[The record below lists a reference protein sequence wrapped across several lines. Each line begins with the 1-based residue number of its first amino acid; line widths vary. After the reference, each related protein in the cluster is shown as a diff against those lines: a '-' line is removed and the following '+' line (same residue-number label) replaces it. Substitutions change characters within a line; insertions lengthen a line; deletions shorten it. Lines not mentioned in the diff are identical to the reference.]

1 MELNE
6 EQFIIRFGTHLR
18 QLRTS
23 RKLSQEQLANDADI
37 PINQIGRIERGE
49 IKTTIGTLYVIA
61 NALQVT
67 VQALFDFE
75 IED

>member
-1 MELNE
+1 MEINE
-6 EQFIIRFGTHLR
+6 EQFIKRFGKHLR
-18 QLRTS
+18 KLRKLQ
-23 RKLSQEQLANDADI
+23 KLSQEQLANDADV

-61 NALQVT
+61 SALNVS
-67 VQALFDFE
+67 VKALFDFE